1 MFSSILVILPRPE
14 SKSHVSIRS
23 SLTFGYS
30 KGDCRVG
37 IGKALLAL
45 GSDY

>member
-1 MFSSILVILPRPE
+1 MFSSILIILPRLE
-14 SKSHVSIRS
+14 NSHVSIRS

-30 KGDCRVG
+30 KGDCGVG

-45 GSDY
+45 EQF